1 MSTVWQNT
9 TGALEFFP
17 PPGWVGCCLPPAA
30 AAALQLSPPARAPA
44 RVPRVAPLRAKTY
57 LCKSGQVL
65 FVCKSD
71 QVHCKKIAPTTS
83 LFRLLL
89 VAVGDLAFPPAL
101 SLRCKCLVGGASREF
116 SPTICIVALPLFFLQ
131 PSKISVLTNYFFVP
145 TICIVGVP
153 NCPVFATVKNYQPN
167 LIMHTFFVWAGLTP
181 FAL

>member
-30 AAALQLSPPARAPA
+30 AAALQLSPVARAPA
-44 RVPRVAPLRAKTY
+44 RVPRVAPFRAKTY

-65 FVCKSD
+65 FV
-71 QVHCKKIAPTTS
+71 QVWSSALQKKKIAPTTS

-89 VAVGDLAFPPAL
+89 VAVDDLAFPLLSPPAKTYA
-101 SLRCKCLVGGASREF
+101 SVWSGASREF

-131 PSKISVLTNYFFVP
+131 PSKISVLTNYFL
-145 TICIVGVP
+145 C
-153 NCPVFATVKNYQPN
+153 Q
-167 LIMHTFFVWAGLTP
+167 P
-181 FAL
+181 FALLAPLTAPFLQLSKITNRT

>member
-44 RVPRVAPLRAKTY
+44 RVPRVAPFRAKTY

-89 VAVGDLAFPPAL
+89 VAVDDLAFPPAL
-101 SLRCKCLVGGASREF
+101 SLRCKCLVGCISRIF
-116 SPTICIVALPLFFLQ
+116 ANHLHCCAPSFLQ
-131 PSKISVLTNYFFVP
+131 PSKISVLTNYFL
-145 TICIVGVP
+145 C
-153 NCPVFATVKNYQPN
+153 Q
-167 LIMHTFFVWAGLTP
+167 P
-181 FAL
+181 FALLASLTAPFLQLSKITNRT